1 MTVAA
6 AIASACARTRASTH
20 ARELARDAILDTL
33 ACMVAGRD
41 DDSTQSVAAAFASYN
56 MDGPALLITGGK
68 ASPMLAAMT
77 NGTSAHALDFDD
89 NFLPGMSH
97 ASAVIVPAIMALA
110 DMEETAGARLIDAY
124 LAGLQAQALV
134 GEGLGQS
141 HYTAGWH
148 GTSTVGS
155 IGTAVAT
162 AHMLCLDVKATA
174 QAITIAASFASGTK
188 GQFGTLIKPFHAG
201 MAARNAV
208 EAALLA
214 RAGMQARSDILEG
227 EQGIRELFAGDPR
240 LGWNIEHILTDR
252 PHVIETAGVMPKRHP
267 CCGST
272 HMIVDG
278 LLDLRAEHGFD
289 AEDVAAVDAL
299 VGIANY
305 RNLAYPQPSD
315 QMQARFSMQ
324 YCVARALRQGYL
336 ALADFTPQAVS
347 AFVDDPLLR
356 VVGMRSYSMEE
367 EQASAEKL
375 PHVATVTLKDGR
387 VLRASRSFAVGTLQ
401 QPFSADD
408 RTRKFL
414 DCCSSL
420 PMADQIYSDL
430 RCLDDAPNLKAVAAL
445 FPDHDRSGSG

>member
-1 MTVAA
+1 MPRGEMTVAT
-6 AIASACARTRASTH
+6 AIASACVKPVTSDK

-41 DDSTQSVAAAFASYN
+41 DDSTQSVAAAFAGYN
-56 MDGPALLITGGK
+56 LGGDAPLITGGT
-68 ASPMLAAMT
+68 ASPMLAAMI
-77 NGTSAHALDFDD
+77 NGTAAHALDFDD

-97 ASAVIVPAIMALA
+97 ASAVIVPAIVALA
-110 DMEETAGARLIDAY
+110 DLDKTEGARLIDAY

-134 GEGLGQS
+134 GEGLGQA

-162 AHMLCLDVKATA
+162 AHMLGLDIMATA

-188 GQFGTLIKPFHAG
+188 GQFGTRIKPFHAG

-214 RAGMQARSDILEG
+214 KAGMQARPDILEG
-227 EQGIRELFAGDPR
+227 EQSIRELFAGDPR
-240 LGWNIEHILTDR
+240 LGWNTEEILTDR
-252 PHVIETAGVMPKRHP
+252 PHVIETTGVMPKRHP

-278 LLDLRAEHGFD
+278 LLDLQADHRFAAD
-289 AEDVAAVDAL
+289 DVAAVDAL

-305 RNLAYPQPSD
+305 RNLAYTHPID

-324 YCVARALRQGYL
+324 YCVARALRQGHL
-336 ALADFTPQAVS
+336 TLADFTPQAVQ
-347 AFVDDPLLR
+347 AFADDPLSGT
-356 VVGMRSYSMEE
+356 VTMRSYSEE
-367 EQASAEKL
+367 EERASAEKL

-387 VLRASRSFAVGTLQ
+387 VLRTSRGFAVGTLQ

-408 RTRKFL
+408 RMRKFL
-414 DCCSSL
+414 DCCSPLSSAKTIYANMQRLDSL
-420 PMADQIYSDL
+420 KN
-430 RCLDDAPNLKAVAAL
+430 LDVLTTL
-445 FPDHDRSGSG
+445 FPSL